1 MDKCN
6 PLWTNFSLFIRGL
19 RVEVTCKLCSVC
31 RPAHD
36 LVCQQDPT
44 HLGVLVLA
52 LEYYHL
58 HNANTSHYRDSLIP
72 SNSLLN
78 RTVVNVVIQTVQNS
92 CEQFGGL
99 TVSSP
104 RLSSRSPTLPS
115 PLSCPSIPSF
125 LASLL
130 LQVGPLNP
138 ARESG
143 ERCKLPKRGLGRS
156 PRRN

>member
-6 PLWTNFSLFIRGL
+6 PLWTNFSLFIHGL

-58 HNANTSHYRDSLIP
+58 HNASTSHYRDSLIP

-78 RTVVNVVIQTVQNS
+78 RTVVIQTVQNS
-92 CEQFGGL
+92 VWGANSLLALPQQQVPYAPISPLLPFHPIL
-99 TVSSP
+99 P
-104 RLSSRSPTLPS
+104 RLPSLTSRPVKSSQRIWGAL
-115 PLSCPSIPSF
+115 
-125 LASLL
+125 
-130 LQVGPLNP
+130 
-138 ARESG
+138 
-143 ERCKLPKRGLGRS
+143 
-156 PRRN
+156 